1 MTAKELLAKTKHAL
15 HCKYI
20 NNQMIA
26 DKLGVSRQSVSR
38 KLNGNDCRVVE
49 YIRIAQCGELL
60 TDYAIALLNSFI
72 NSHGSSVKLSKALS
86 HICDDEIKIS

>member
-1 MTAKELLAKTKHAL
+1 MTAKELLVKTKHAL

-26 DKLGVSRQSVSR
+26 EKLQVSRQSVSR

-49 YIRIAQCGELL
+49 YIRIAECGELL
-60 TDYAIALLNSFI
+60 SDDSIACLNSYI
-72 NSHGSSVKLSKALS
+72 GIHGSNVKLSKALS
-86 HICDDEIKIS
+86 QLLYDEIKIA